1 MKRSATVL
9 IATYLSACV
18 LVSQTPVKQQAG
30 STSTQ
35 TDVPSIRL
43 NAQEVNL
50 DMVFKDKKGKAIHDI
65 RPEEVHV
72 FEDGVEQHLASF
84 RSVTSGENVS
94 PATPA
99 PSTAMPLPS
108 TGAIPM
114 DPMKELRLVTLVFEG
129 LDPEGRRFF
138 RQALEDILKMAPEQN
153 LYFSVMV
160 VDEKLHMVQPFTN
173 DRAVLMKT
181 VDKAATWQFIQYQQN
196 SAAVKA
202 ELARTLSGG
211 EPGSQSSMS
220 GDAASAPSITSSGNS
235 APSQSAI
242 SNSVTYRM
250 AKMQYDMLQQADA
263 ANRQADA
270 RGTIDALLALVKAE
284 SELPGRKVVLYFNPG
299 LFIPEVAKEQYT
311 FMIGAANRANI
322 TFYTVDP
329 KGLVTWSQG
338 SSGVD
343 QLGSATGEARNL
355 STSGGRGEVSTSQA
369 RAQETAENGLR
380 SNSLLWLQDL
390 AHQTGGL
397 AIGETNDLRAPL
409 REVMDEVRTYYEA
422 SYNPHLTV
430 MDGKF
435 RKITVKVDRPGTVV
449 NTRSGYFALPQLSN
463 GQQLV
468 AFEVPL
474 MNAVSAAQPLT
485 EVSFSA
491 GAERFNERGAKIEY
505 MLTLEAPLKGLTFAP
520 QPDGKT
526 AALDA
531 PVLVL
536 VRDSSGQVVEKFS
549 KLFAVQVPLDKVD
562 GYKDGNLVQTFRTE
576 LAPGNYTFEAA
587 IMDRKDNKIGV
598 KKSSLAVPAPTD
610 KLAISDVVVVRRTE
624 PLKDTPILDA
634 FYFPGGK
641 IIPTLN
647 DKLKGGAGSI
657 LPFYFTVYPD
667 PAIKDAPKLTMG
679 FYKDGQYLGSAEAP
693 LPPVQKDGRIPYIA
707 NLPADKFSPGSY
719 EIHVGVT
726 QGVSNTEEK
735 VSFQVQ

>member
-1 MKRSATVL
+1 MKRSATVF
-9 IATYLSACV
+9 IAMFLYACV
-18 LVSQTPVKQQAG
+18 LVSQTPGTQQAG
-30 STSTQ
+30 PTSTQ
-35 TDVPSIRL
+35 TGVPSIRL
-43 NAQEVNL
+43 NTEEVTL
-50 DMVFKDKKGKAIHDI
+50 DMVFKDKKGRAIHDI

-72 FEDGVEQHLASF
+72 FENGVEQHLSSF
-84 RSVTSGENVS
+84 RPVSSGENVS
-94 PATPA
+94 AATPV
-99 PSTAMPLPS
+99 PS
-108 TGAIPM
+108 TGGIPM
-114 DPMKELRLVTLVFEG
+114 DPMRELRLVTLVFEK
-129 LDPEGRRFF
+129 LDPEGKRFF
-138 RQALEDILKMAPEQN
+138 HQALEDILKMAPEQN

-160 VDEKLHMVQPFTN
+160 VDEKLHMIQPFTN

-181 VDKAATWQFIQYQQN
+181 VEKAATWQFIQYQQN
-196 SAAVKA
+196 SAAIKA
-202 ELARTLSGG
+202 ELAQTLSSGG
-211 EPGSQSSMS
+211 VSL
-220 GDAASAPSITSSGNS
+220 TSSGNS
-235 APSQSAI
+235 APSQSSINGA
-242 SNSVTYRM
+242 VAYRM

-284 SELPGRKVVLYFNPG
+284 SQLPGRKVVLYFNPG
-299 LFIPEVAKEQYT
+299 LFIPEVAQEQYSY
-311 FMIGAANRANI
+311 MISAANRANI

-338 SSGVD
+338 SGGVD
-343 QLGSATGEARNL
+343 QLGSATGEGRNL
-355 STSGGRGEVSTSQA
+355 SQNGGRGEVSTGNA
-369 RAQETAENGLR
+369 RMQETAENGVR
-380 SNSLLWLQDL
+380 SNPLLWLQDL

-422 SYNPHLTV
+422 SYSPHITV

-435 RKITVKVDRPGTVV
+435 RKIAVKVDRSGIDV
-449 NTRSGYFALPQLSN
+449 NTRSGYFALPQLSS
-463 GQQLV
+463 GQQLL

-491 GAERFNERGAKIEY
+491 GAEKFNERGPKIEY

-520 QPDGKT
+520 QADGKT
-526 AALDA
+526 AAIDA
-531 PVLVL
+531 PVLAL
-536 VRDSSGQVVEKFS
+536 VRDSSGEVVEKFS
-549 KLFAVQVPLDKVD
+549 KEFAVQVPLNKVD

-576 LAPGNYTFEAA
+576 LAPGNYTLEAA
-587 IMDRKDNKIGV
+587 IMDRKGNKIGV
-598 KKSSLAVPAPTD
+598 KKSPLAVPAPTD

-624 PLKDTPILDA
+624 QLKDTPIVDA

-707 NLPADKFSPGSY
+707 NLPADKFTPGSY
-719 EIHVGVT
+719 EIHLGVT
-726 QGVSNTEEK
+726 QGASNAEEK
-735 VSFQVQ
+735 VGFQVQE